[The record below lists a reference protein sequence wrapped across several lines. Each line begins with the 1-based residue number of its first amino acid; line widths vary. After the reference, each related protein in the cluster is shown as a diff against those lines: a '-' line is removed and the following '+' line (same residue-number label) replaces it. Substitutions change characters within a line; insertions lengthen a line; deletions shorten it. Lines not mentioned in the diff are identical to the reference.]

1 MGKCAMAKELTN
13 LAEKEEE
20 QPVKSPNSTFKI
32 TKVEEAVIKT
42 IKFYSPTAFLY
53 LIDTPFEAKLNKG
66 ELTSLFKPP
75 TV

>member
-1 MGKCAMAKELTN
+1 MGKCAMTKELNN

-20 QPVKSPNSTFKI
+20 QPTKTPNSTFKI
-32 TKVEEAVIKT
+32 TKAEEAVVKT
-42 IKFYSPTAFLY
+42 FKFYSPNLFLY
-53 LIDTPFEAKLNKG
+53 LIETSFEAKLNKG